1 VIRWLLILLGICCS
15 VPAHAADR
23 AAARAAI
30 SKGVEAYVEGDLKS
44 SLDHMFKAAEQDK
57 GWSYP
62 VILIANIRASMGD
75 GPSTEVQVR
84 RARAMGV
91 PEADV
96 AHLLGFAALLQ
107 GKPKEA
113 LVLAEPG
120 RVAKR
125 FQGFA
130 ARIRARAHYDLENYA
145 AAGRE
150 YDEAL
155 KTISH
160 SSRLWADIGRFRFF
174 VGNIAG
180 AIDAASQSVRLG
192 PRNVDALIL
201 TGDLV
206 RSQYGLTASL
216 PWFRRAVEVDP
227 TNLNALRELA
237 ATLGDS
243 GQTKEMLEVT
253 RRMLELAPGNANA
266 FFMQAVMAARAK
278 RYDLSRSILYRVG
291 DRMDDVPAM
300 RLLRAGLSLQS
311 GNAEQA
317 ITQLQEL
324 RKVQPSNLAIRRLLG
339 AAMWRSGDTESTIA
353 ALEPIAAR
361 ADADSYSLSVIG
373 RAYERQGNRAMA
385 GQYLDRASQPGR
397 GQALPFSLS
406 GDLLRLAKA
415 NAGPSDNAD
424 QAVPY
429 INKLVLDGQNREA
442 IQHATR
448 LRNRNPGAPAA
459 HLLLGDALM
468 ANDQPAEAA
477 KSYRAAAGIRF
488 TEPVAMRMID
498 ALSQADQ
505 MGEALRTLDL
515 FLGQNPRSVPGLL
528 MAADHFMETGQW
540 PEAITILEGL
550 RFRLG
555 NRDGVVLS
563 YLGWARFNTGET
575 DQGLS
580 MLGAAYGMAPSNP
593 AFADAYGWALFQSGR
608 NREGGVSLLAKAVS
622 IAPEHP
628 GLRFHYGSAL
638 AGMKRKGEARTHLAY
653 AAAAKDFPER
663 KDAEKLLAG
672 L

>member
-1 VIRWLLILLGICCS
+1 MRWLLILLSICFA
-15 VPAHAADR
+15 VPVQAADR

-30 SKGVEAYVEGDLKS
+30 SKGVKAYVDGDLKA
-44 SLDHMFKAAEQDK
+44 SLGAMFEAAEKDK
-57 GWSYP
+57 GWHYP

-75 GPSTEVQVR
+75 GLSTETQVR
-84 RARAMGV
+84 RAIDMGV

-107 GKPKEA
+107 GNPGDA
-113 LVLAEPG
+113 LALAAPD
-120 RVAKR
+120 RVAPR

-130 ARIRARAHYDLENYA
+130 ARVRARAHYDLDNFA
-145 AAGRE
+145 AAGRD

-180 AIDAASQSVRLG
+180 AIEAASQSVRLG

-206 RSQYGLTASL
+206 RSQYGLTAAL

-227 TNLNALRELA
+227 VNLTALRELA

-243 GQTKEMLEVT
+243 GQTVEMLQVT
-253 RRMLELAPGNANA
+253 RRILELSPGNANA

-291 DRMDDVPAM
+291 DRMDDVPAV
-300 RLLRAGLSLQS
+300 RLLRAGLALQS

-324 RKVQPSNLAIRRLLG
+324 RKVQPSNLAVHRLLG
-339 AAMWRSGDTESTIA
+339 AAMWRAGDTESTIA

-373 RAYERQGNRAMA
+373 RAYEKQGNRAAA
-385 GQYLDRASQPGR
+385 GRYLDRASQPVR
-397 GQALPFSLS
+397 GQAVPFSLS

-415 NAGPSDNAD
+415 NAGPSDDAD

-429 INKLVLDGQNREA
+429 INKLVLDGHNAQA
-442 IQHATR
+442 IELATR
-448 LRNRNPGAPAA
+448 LRDRNPGAPAA

-477 KSYRAAAGIRF
+477 KSYRAAGGIRF

-498 ALSQADQ
+498 ALTESDQ
-505 MGEALRTLDL
+505 MSEALRTLDL
-515 FLGQNPRSVPGLL
+515 FLRQNPRSVPGLL

-540 PEAITILEGL
+540 REAITILEGL
-550 RFRLG
+550 RLRLG

-575 DQGLS
+575 DQGLF

-593 AFADAYGWALFQSGR
+593 AFADSYGWALYKSGR
-608 NREGGVSLLAKAVS
+608 NREGGVSLLSKAVS
-622 IAPEHP
+622 IAPQHP
-628 GLRFHYGSAL
+628 GLRYHLGSAL
-638 AGMKRKGEARTHLAY
+638 AGMQRKPEARQHLAL
-653 AAAAKDFPER
+653 AAASKNFPER
-663 KDAEKLLAG
+663 KAAEKLLAG